1 MKAGRGPRR
10 DPAPGAMDPVPSAM
24 KKRGH
29 RRAAQPSAEE
39 GDARELYEGRDAGS
53 DPAATATSPDE
64 TPSPLSHKG
73 ESTPEYAGEFEQ
85 RTPGARGTGPAGEIR
100 SRERLLESLRGR
112 IASDP
117 EFADCDI
124 DLELEAQGVRL
135 SGTVSGAPQR
145 TRLRHLVEAAGM
157 GRIDDQ
163 LRVDA
168 RLRETRAGRGS

>member
-1 MKAGRGPRR
+1 MKAGRRPGATLP
-10 DPAPGAMDPVPSAM
+10 PGAMDPAPSAM
-24 KKRGH
+24 KERGH
-29 RRAAQPSAEE
+29 RRAVQPSAEE

-53 DPAATATSPDE
+53 DPAATATLPDAAPPP
-64 TPSPLSHKG
+64 PSHQG

-85 RTPGARGTGPAGEIR
+85 RTPGARGTGPTGEIR

-135 SGTVSGAPQR
+135 SGTVSGTPQR

-168 RLRETRAGRGS
+168 GLRETRAGRGS